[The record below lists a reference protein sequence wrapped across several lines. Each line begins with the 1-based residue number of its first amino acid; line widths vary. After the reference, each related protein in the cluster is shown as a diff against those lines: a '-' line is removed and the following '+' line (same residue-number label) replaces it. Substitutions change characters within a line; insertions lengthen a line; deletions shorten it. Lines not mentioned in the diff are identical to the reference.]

1 MFARRTFIATAL
13 LSMAGL
19 STITLTGCS
28 DPETP
33 TEVAVAFVK
42 AMYEGDT
49 DTALKYVDF
58 EDHDS
63 AEVKLVEGKISA
75 AVAEAKDEAKKRG
88 GIKRI
93 DTSDPKE
100 TVKDIVHVD
109 CRVIFGDGS
118 KKLEDV
124 RLTKKGATW
133 KIMI

>member
-1 MFARRTFIATAL
+1 M
-13 LSMAGL
+13 
-19 STITLTGCS
+19 
-28 DPETP
+28 
-33 TEVAVAFVK
+33 
-42 AMYEGDT
+42 
-49 DTALKYVDF
+49 DF

-63 AEVKLVEGKISA
+63 AELKLVEGKISA

-124 RLTKKGATW
+124 RLTKKGAAW